1 MASICSRAQLMY
13 NLSDKYMLF
22 KFLNL
27 VLTVFISTVKFDFD
41 IVSRGNVSEVS
52 LDSLTSASYFW
63 KLLYFFFNFTFI

>member
-1 MASICSRAQLMY
+1 MASICSRAQSMY

-52 LDSLTSASYFW
+52 LDSLTSASYF
-63 KLLYFFFNFTFI
+63 